1 MKLILIALLLFPFSL
16 SIASPLTIGD
26 ELSKEN
32 LVQFIDQHGNLQTIP
47 KDTKYILFASDM
59 EASNKVVHPFLLNL
73 KQEGLN
79 TRKIVFLADIH
90 KMPAIISKI
99 LPRATQN

>member
-16 SIASPLTIGD
+16 SIASPLKIGD

-47 KDTKYILFASDM
+47 KDTKYLLFASDM
-59 EASNKVVHPFLLNL
+59 EASKIVHPFLLNL

-79 TRKIVFLADIH
+79 TRKIVFLAD
-90 KMPAIISKI
+90 
-99 LPRATQN
+99 